1 MIIGK
6 SIQRVDAHDK
16 ATGRT
21 KYADDLCDRG
31 ALIAKVLHASIG
43 HGFVKSVD
51 TSEAEKIP
59 GVVKIVTCFDVP
71 ENYFPTAGHP
81 WSTDPGHQDV
91 KDRLLL
97 TKHVR
102 YYGDPDQMVVTCAIL
117 PGSGK
122 GEIDLAVK
130 ANADVYVTG
139 DISHHDGID
148 AVEKGIA
155 VIDAGHYGIEKIFV
169 PYMKEY
175 LEREMPEIRIISCD
189 QGAPFLET

>member
-1 MIIGK
+1 MSG
-6 SIQRVDAHDK
+6 
-16 ATGRT
+16 
-21 KYADDLCDRG
+21 G
-31 ALIAKVLHASIG
+31 AFEQLGELDPESYGA
-43 HGFVKSVD
+43 FVK
-51 TSEAEKIP
+51 EGE
-59 GVVKIVTCFDVP
+59 
-71 ENYFPTAGHP
+71 
-81 WSTDPGHQDV
+81 
-91 KDRLLL
+91 
-97 TKHVR
+97 
-102 YYGDPDQMVVTCAIL
+102 
-117 PGSGK
+117 